1 LITDKKK
8 KVLAYLYKN
17 PGITSPEF
25 KVGIPAQTVE
35 KLLAQLAEE
44 RMAVKNNNVWRVPN
58 GNDIINMNRPES
70 DQVTEHHIREMMRF
84 CVSK

>member
-1 LITDKKK
+1 MITDKKK

-17 PGITSPEF
+17 PGITNSDF
-25 KVGIPAQTVE
+25 KVGIPTKTVE
-35 KLLAQLAEE
+35 KLLKQLAEE
-44 RMAVKNNNVWRVPN
+44 RMAVKDNDVWRVPN
-58 GNDIINMNRPES
+58 GNDIINMRRPDP